1 MCSVIVIILLF
12 RFRFFTILLIHN
24 TITSFYLYI
33 LIVFESFLSGILN
46 ANNQTKKFFATKL
59 SRFSYLLML
68 LLLGGDIEICPGL
81 QNTLSDFCKNRG
93 FKIVHQNVRGILSNH
108 HLLVSFVNKTR
119 VKNCCDL
126 RIKTHI
132 KEGDICD
139 ICILYLVIYIY
150 NEIEML
156 VPLEVFVL
164 MNNFKTRNKIQTQI

>member
-1 MCSVIVIILLF
+1 MCSVIMIILFF

-24 TITSFYLYI
+24 TVTSFYLYI

-108 HLLVSFVNKTR
+108 HLLLSFVNKTESKI
-119 VKNCCDL
+119 VVICL
-126 RIKTHI
+126 SKTHI
-132 KEGDICD
+132 KDGDICD
-139 ICILYLVIYIY
+139 NSNLYSLPGYLYLQRNRNVGTVGGVYF
-150 NEIEML
+150 NEY
-156 VPLEVFVL
+156 F
-164 MNNFKTRNKIQTQI
+164 

>member
-1 MCSVIVIILLF
+1 MCSVIMIILFF

-24 TITSFYLYI
+24 TVTSFYLYI

-81 QNTLSDFCKNRG
+81 QNTLSDFCKNKG

-108 HLLVSFVNKTR
+108 HLLLSFVNKTESKI
-119 VKNCCDL
+119 VVICL
-126 RIKTHI
+126 SKTHI
-132 KEGDICD
+132 KDGDICD
-139 ICILYLVIYIY
+139 NSNLYSLPGYLYLQRNRNVGTVGGVYF
-150 NEIEML
+150 NEY
-156 VPLEVFVL
+156 F
-164 MNNFKTRNKIQTQI
+164 

>member
-81 QNTLSDFCKNRG
+81 QNTLSDFCKNKG

-108 HLLVSFVNKTR
+108 HLLLSFVNKTESKI
-119 VKNCCDL
+119 VVICL
-126 RIKTHI
+126 SKTHI
-132 KEGDICD
+132 KDGDICD
-139 ICILYLVIYIY
+139 NSNLYSLPGYLYLQRNRNVGTVGGVYF
-150 NEIEML
+150 NEY
-156 VPLEVFVL
+156 F
-164 MNNFKTRNKIQTQI
+164 

>member
-1 MCSVIVIILLF
+1 MFGDCDYFAFSFQVLYY
-12 RFRFFTILLIHN
+12 LLIHN

-46 ANNQTKKFFATKL
+46 ANNQTKKVFATKL

-108 HLLVSFVNKTR
+108 HLLLSFVNKTESKI
-119 VKNCCDL
+119 VVICL
-126 RIKTHI
+126 SKTHI
-132 KEGDICD
+132 KDGDICD
-139 ICILYLVIYIY
+139 NSNLYSLPGYLYLQRNRNVGTVGGVYF
-150 NEIEML
+150 NEY
-156 VPLEVFVL
+156 F
-164 MNNFKTRNKIQTQI
+164 

>member
-108 HLLVSFVNKTR
+108 HLLLSFVNKTESKI
-119 VKNCCDL
+119 VVICL
-126 RIKTHI
+126 SKTHI
-132 KEGDICD
+132 KDGDICD
-139 ICILYLVIYIY
+139 NSNLYSLPGYLYLQ
-150 NEIEML
+150 
-156 VPLEVFVL
+156 
-164 MNNFKTRNKIQTQI
+164 RNRNVGTVGGVYFNVYF